1 MKIFDLFFSLML
13 VLMFSASQTSFAQ
26 ELLAD
31 PVEIYSGLPD
41 NSTFALFSRIGQLD
55 GTGGLDLAASKQGL
69 PVASSMSIHL
79 NNGSEMAFNDAPAF
93 ASNDLFGYYY
103 FALADLNGDGID
115 DLISDVGY
123 YSHTGD
129 FNYELQRYYTD
140 PVLFLFGQGDLNGDN
155 VPDLILRRDDNLYVG
170 INDGSGNFADPLLI
184 NSSNGSTE
192 YLPVPVIADFT
203 GDGLADILVYPTYF
217 NQDFF
222 LYVQALDGSFP
233 RQSLPLTQQ
242 ELNGGLPPVT
252 ANALDAV
259 DYDADGDLDI
269 VFENNAAVYMLIN
282 EGAGVFENVDTLT
295 NKPTASKQQYHDLNL
310 DGVVDIIRTT
320 YSDHSVKII
329 LRNPDGTELDVID
342 IEEGAYNSSINP
354 IIVDIDGDGDL
365 DLIGSRRN
373 EANDFTLFLSENNT
387 IIAPNATSNALNLI
401 AHKVFPNPVEEVFTL
416 HIEDEDFTQG
426 TLTIMDNG
434 GRILKN
440 TPVQSG
446 DNNINLSGIANGV
459 LYYQL
464 RDHSQQLLATGKLMM
479 Q

>member
-1 MKIFDLFFSLML
+1 MKIFDFFFSFSLILLLSANQPL
-13 VLMFSASQTSFAQ
+13 VAQ

-41 NSTFALFSRIGQLD
+41 NNTSAFFSRIGQLD
-55 GTGGLDLAASKQGL
+55 GTGGLDLAASKQAL
-69 PVASSMSIHL
+69 QVALSMSIHL
-79 NNGSEMAFNDAPAF
+79 NDGSEMAFNAAPAF
-93 ASNDLFGYYY
+93 ASNDLFSFYY
-103 FALADLNGDGID
+103 FSLADINGDGLD
-115 DLISDVGY
+115 DFVTDIGY
-123 YSHTGD
+123 YAHTGD
-129 FNYELQRYYTD
+129 FNYELQRFYTD
-140 PVLFLFGQGDLNGDN
+140 PVLYIFGQGDLNGDN
-155 VPDLILRRDDNLYVG
+155 VPDLVLRRGDNLYVG
-170 INDGSGNFADPLLI
+170 INDGNGNFADPLLI
-184 NSSNGSTE
+184 NSSNSSTE

-203 GDGLADILVYPTYF
+203 GDELADILVYPTYF
-217 NQDFF
+217 SQDFF
-222 LYVQALDGSFP
+222 LYVQAPDGSFTT
-233 RQSLPLTQQ
+233 QSLPLSQE
-242 ELNGGLPPVT
+242 ELNGGFSPYESH
-252 ANALDAV
+252 LDGV
-259 DYDADGDLDI
+259 DYDTDGDLDI
-269 VFENNAAVYMLIN
+269 VFENDDAVYLLIN

-295 NKPTASKQQYHDLNL
+295 NKFTASKQQYHDLNQ

-320 YSDHSVKII
+320 YSDSSVKII
-329 LRNPDGTELDVID
+329 LRNADGSNLDI
-342 IEEGAYNSSINP
+342 INILGGAYNSSINP

-416 HIEDEDFTQG
+416 HIEDLDFTQG
-426 TLTIMDNG
+426 TLTILDNG

-464 RDHSQQLLATGKLMM
+464 HDQSQQLLATGKLMM